1 MNQTPEQ
8 LIKSLTDSFLAS
20 IVQAVQEQALQAVE
34 EKLKTLDIQK
44 LLQDTVNDQIVPGI
58 RENLTTRVNANI
70 EAQLSQARVVDAI
83 NQKINDTVVP
93 RIESQ
98 ARDKV
103 NAEITQLV
111 NATSVNDLVLTQVT
125 QVIRGQLQNLNFPDQ
140 SIPGRAIQ
148 ADGIRISGNNIKG
161 GLIQN
166 FESTGIQDRAS
177 QCQVTILDEGTV
189 FENRLFAASLEV
201 AGDAT
206 VKGIFAIEGSVDQAS
221 PGIKQLVKLVVD
233 DFNTTYDQGTYDQYC
248 NRVVEQITAEGIDA
262 GIVSYNDQTLVVDGT
277 LAGNIT
283 KSNLQK
289 VGALRELQVV
299 GETLL
304 DETVYVSA
312 GRVGIN
318 TMEPEH
324 TFEVWDQEVQI
335 AAGKRQQDTAF
346 LGTIRNQ
353 NLVITAN
360 GKDQLTLG
368 SDGSISV
375 KHMNIGR
382 TNHSSASRMPT
393 DNRPIG
399 HIVWNENPIVG
410 TAVGWVSLGGARWA
424 NFGTITG

>member
-148 ADGIRISGNNIKG
+148 ADGIRISGNNVKG

-324 TFEVWDQEVQI
+324 IFEVWDQEVQI